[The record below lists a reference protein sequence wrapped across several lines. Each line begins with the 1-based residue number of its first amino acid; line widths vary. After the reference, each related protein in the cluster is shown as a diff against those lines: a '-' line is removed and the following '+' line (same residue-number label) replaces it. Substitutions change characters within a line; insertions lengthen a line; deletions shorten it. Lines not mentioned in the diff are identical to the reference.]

1 MERCTSVPVPHF
13 TRVWRKK
20 PPIHYLL
27 NRSCGS
33 KLLLEQVQTEKI
45 SKACPHCLAADET
58 TNHYIV
64 QCPKWSA
71 QKIAVFDSFYLSISE
86 VIDDLSIFAILKFIN
101 SSIILFIYL
110 PKFNCIRLSKLN
122 VVVNSNV
129 NF

>member
-13 TRVWRKK
+13 TRVWRKNLQFTIFLTDHVAINYFLNKYK
-20 PPIHYLL
+20 P
-27 NRSCGS
+27 
-33 KLLLEQVQTEKI
+33 EKI

-71 QKIAVFDSFYLSISE
+71 QKIAVFDSFYLSVSE

-110 PKFNCIRLSKLN
+110 LKFNCLRLSKLN
-122 VVVNSNV
+122 VAVNSNV